1 MAQVGVIRRLSLG
14 EDGTL
19 VQADEGGGWQID
31 LTRFRHKTSKFY
43 VSCSHTTIDSSFPV
57 HQGPSITT
65 LCSPVA
71 SMLVEYLEM
80 EGRMPGV
87 CSFEFT
93 ERDQAVNRAD
103 IEYLSVLRP
112 LRPMRF

>member
-1 MAQVGVIRRLSLG
+1 
-14 EDGTL
+14 
-19 VQADEGGGWQID
+19 
-31 LTRFRHKTSKFY
+31 
-43 VSCSHTTIDSSFPV
+43 
-57 HQGPSITT
+57 
-65 LCSPVA
+65 
-71 SMLVEYLEM
+71 MLVEYLEM